1 MTFTTTSGK
10 PLAEET
16 MSEVLELCDLVLDLH
31 EAKNKI
37 FVYIEEQ
44 MSLLAP
50 NVSALV
56 GTHIAARLIG
66 LVGGLEALSRMP
78 GCNVMII
85 GSVENKMATGL
96 VSFGSKHRGIVFQSD
111 LVQSAPSDL
120 QRKILKIVSS
130 KIVLAARVDVSK
142 ETDLSSSSEFKGE
155 VGLKFRGDIEK
166 KIIKMQEPPPK
177 KQKKALP
184 IPLEKPR
191 KKRGGAKYR
200 RMKERFQITDLQ
212 KQKNRMAFNRA
223 DDDDYGGE
231 IEMGLLGSADS
242 GRVRIAAQDTQR
254 LSKAAERKLKKQQA
268 KYSSNNRST
277 AFGSGLAT
285 SLTFTASQGLE
296 LADPTATPAPGLQS
310 GSNVSSAGP
319 NNSRKYFKD

>member
-1 MTFTTTSGK
+1 
-10 PLAEET
+10 
-16 MSEVLELCDLVLDLH
+16 
-31 EAKNKI
+31 
-37 FVYIEEQ
+37 
-44 MSLLAP
+44 
-50 NVSALV
+50 
-56 GTHIAARLIG
+56 
-66 LVGGLEALSRMP
+66 
-78 GCNVMII
+78 
-85 GSVENKMATGL
+85 
-96 VSFGSKHRGIVFQSD
+96 
-111 LVQSAPSDL
+111 
-120 QRKILKIVSS
+120 
-130 KIVLAARVDVSK
+130 
-142 ETDLSSSSEFKGE
+142 
-155 VGLKFRGDIEK
+155 
-166 KIIKMQEPPPK
+166 
-177 KQKKALP
+177 
-184 IPLEKPR
+184 
-191 KKRGGAKYR
+191 
-200 RMKERFQITDLQ
+200 MKERFQITDLQ